1 MISSGVPAS
10 VGVLDRGPQPAACGF
25 FALALRDEVAHRLGA
40 SVRRLPQQL
49 SDPLLLILQFRNLLL
64 WVVSRWLTSP
74 GLSEQPKLLVIEGGQ
89 HDARET

>member
-1 MISSGVPAS
+1 
-10 VGVLDRGPQPAACGF
+10 
-25 FALALRDEVAHRLGA
+25 
-40 SVRRLPQQL
+40 LPQQL